1 MQYIMQKLK
10 HIRNVTGLLFHTLVF
25 IACDVNYRLKLSF
38 KMVNAVFTVQ
48 QAEIR
53 KGAYCF
59 IYRMTHGSRTVFK
72 KKLLS
77 RYST

>member
-59 IYRMTHGSRTVFK
+59 IYLCVNCCTAVSCQLHRSHF
-72 KKLLS
+72 
-77 RYST
+77 